1 MAHGRDHVRHRHHHG
16 VQHGDDGGTLTMLG
30 DIEPWP
36 KEHHPDMMAYSLAWR
51 TSISMRAA
59 LWRALLLLLRTFKD
73 PKKK

>member
-36 KEHHPDMMAYSLAWR
+36 KEHHPDMMAYSLAHVN
-51 TSISMRAA
+51 
-59 LWRALLLLLRTFKD
+59 
-73 PKKK
+73 